1 MCTAQ
6 DMHQRLQEEG
16 LDPLASSDERLSLLW
31 QLYMSCEN
39 TVKSLNQ
46 QIQDLQK
53 ERVAEIEK
61 VQQHI
66 SQIKS
71 LTKTRDSVALGLE
84 QENQTL
90 HATLDDINQQQ
101 ETQRSEI
108 AEMLLQEGL
117 ADIIPISLSEQV
129 AYLLADR
136 ASLLEKMQSREDV
149 EEMKLM
155 QDHEALKQKTSPSHV
170 ENVLHVAPLHIQ
182 SPWRRLLGLRKA
194 AQSKQKLTPATE
206 MLYSVDDKLK
216 ERTLQELE
224 RDVEEAS
231 ARLAMAH
238 KEIRRLTD
246 ELESA
251 HLTQKAYEPELQEA
265 QLEVEHLRHEVEKLK
280 RCEVAELR
288 KTKEINQKQEDELC
302 HLRQIVKRLQTE
314 RVHLLQMGK
323 PEHMEETHGNRGR
336 TCKLHTELQ
345 NGRAGTQTSDLLATE
360 TSDSTVTPSKNKK
373 PQEEE
378 VHKRCVDE
386 MQERLQDLT
395 QVTLK
400 LRMDFETETE
410 LRRRAV
416 DECEEQKKKRMEA
429 EQLVRNFQTL
439 CEKQTD
445 DYRSSIGGLQVE
457 IRDLVSKVR
466 ELEVQDMER
475 QCDKHLKQV
484 SCLQDEVCRL
494 KLVLQEEQEK
504 SKQMLINMQMEMD
517 QARALVQSQEIQLQK
532 DADEQK
538 SMIEELKSIQK
549 ILNTTKQ
556 ELLMQRRNNTKLQNN
571 ISDEQQENL
580 RLQQDLQN
588 RITSS
593 QQDSESL
600 RTELQLALVSVDAER
615 SKYNDKRIHYK
626 NKLSRARALYLRET
640 SRRDE
645 QIKDLEKQICIL
657 RKQEE
662 KMSHMMKMVMS
673 ENQSLL
679 QNNTDLLLQ
688 LHDSEEI
695 QKNTSHIVSTMQR
708 RINLLEEENS
718 RLQQTTAQ
726 MSEHIE
732 CLTTLAETDCDD
744 EVSAGSRVIEGEDQT
759 TLPT

>member
-6 DMHQRLQEEG
+6 DMDQRLQEEG

-31 QLYMSCEN
+31 QLYMSSEN

-61 VQQHI
+61 VQQQI

-71 LTKTRDSVALGLE
+71 LTKTRDSVALRLE

-117 ADIIPISLSEQV
+117 AEMIPISLSEQV

-149 EEMKLM
+149 EEMKMM

-170 ENVLHVAPLHIQ
+170 ENVLHVAPLHVQ
-182 SPWRRLLGLRKA
+182 SPWKRLLSLRKA
-194 AQSKQKLTPATE
+194 AQSKQKLTPQAAE
-206 MLYSVDDKLK
+206 MQYSVDKLK
-216 ERTLQELE
+216 ERTLQALE

-302 HLRQIVKRLQTE
+302 HLRQNVKRLQTE
-314 RVHLLQMGK
+314 RVQLLQIA
-323 PEHMEETHGNRGR
+323 E
-336 TCKLHTELQ
+336 
-345 NGRAGTQTSDLLATE
+345 A
-360 TSDSTVTPSKNKK
+360 TVTPSTAMKM
-373 PQEEE
+373 QEDEA
-378 VHKRCVDE
+378 HKRCVDE

-400 LRMDFETETE
+400 LRMDFEMETE

-416 DECEEQKKKRMEA
+416 DECEEQKKKRTEA

-445 DYRSSIGGLQVE
+445 DYRRSVGTLQVE

-466 ELEVQDMER
+466 ELEVQDVER
-475 QCDKHLKQV
+475 QQERHLKQV
-484 SCLQDEVCRL
+484 SCLQDEVCQL
-494 KLVLQEEQEK
+494 KFALQEEQEK

-538 SMIEELKSIQK
+538 SMIEELQSIQK

-556 ELLMQRRNNTKLQNN
+556 ELQMQRRNNTKLQNN
-571 ISDEQQENL
+571 ISDAQQENL
-580 RLQQDLQN
+580 KLQQDLKN
-588 RITSS
+588 RLVSS

-626 NKLSRARALYLRET
+626 NKLSRARGLYLRET
-640 SRRDE
+640 NRRDE

-662 KMSHMMKMVMS
+662 QMSYMMKTVMS

-688 LHDSEEI
+688 LHDSEET
-695 QKNTSHIVSTMQR
+695 QKNTSHTVFTMQR

-732 CLTTLAETDCDD
+732 CLTTLAETDCD
-744 EVSAGSRVIEGEDQT
+744 EVSAESRVIEGEDQT

>member
-6 DMHQRLQEEG
+6 DMDQRLQEEG

-31 QLYMSCEN
+31 QLYMSSEN

-61 VQQHI
+61 VQQQI

-71 LTKTRDSVALGLE
+71 LTKTRDSVALRLE

-117 ADIIPISLSEQV
+117 AEMIPISLSEQV

-149 EEMKLM
+149 EEMKMM

-170 ENVLHVAPLHIQ
+170 ENVLHQ
-182 SPWRRLLGLRKA
+182 A
-194 AQSKQKLTPATE
+194 AE
-206 MLYSVDDKLK
+206 MQYSVDKLK
-216 ERTLQELE
+216 ERTLQALE

-302 HLRQIVKRLQTE
+302 HLRQNVKRLQTE
-314 RVHLLQMGK
+314 RVQLLQIA
-323 PEHMEETHGNRGR
+323 E
-336 TCKLHTELQ
+336 
-345 NGRAGTQTSDLLATE
+345 A
-360 TSDSTVTPSKNKK
+360 TVTPSTAMKM
-373 PQEEE
+373 QEDEA
-378 VHKRCVDE
+378 HKRCVDE

-400 LRMDFETETE
+400 LRMDFEMETE

-416 DECEEQKKKRMEA
+416 DECEEQKKKRTEA

-445 DYRSSIGGLQVE
+445 DYRRSVGTLQVE

-466 ELEVQDMER
+466 ELEVQDVER
-475 QCDKHLKQV
+475 QQERHLKQV
-484 SCLQDEVCRL
+484 SCLQDEVCQL
-494 KLVLQEEQEK
+494 KFALQEEQEK

-538 SMIEELKSIQK
+538 SMIEELQSIQK

-556 ELLMQRRNNTKLQNN
+556 ELQMQRRNNTKLQNN
-571 ISDEQQENL
+571 ISDAQQENL
-580 RLQQDLQN
+580 KLQQDLKN
-588 RITSS
+588 RLVSS

-626 NKLSRARALYLRET
+626 NKLSRARGLYLRET
-640 SRRDE
+640 NRRDE
-645 QIKDLEKQICIL
+645 QIKDLDKQICIL

-662 KMSHMMKMVMS
+662 QMSYMMKTVMS

-688 LHDSEEI
+688 LHDSEET
-695 QKNTSHIVSTMQR
+695 QKNTSHTVFTMQR

-732 CLTTLAETDCDD
+732 CLTTLAETDCD
-744 EVSAGSRVIEGEDQT
+744 EVSAESRVIEGEDQT

>member
-194 AQSKQKLTPATE
+194 AQSKQKLTPQATE

-314 RVHLLQMGK
+314 RVHLLQM
-323 PEHMEETHGNRGR
+323 
-336 TCKLHTELQ
+336 
-345 NGRAGTQTSDLLATE
+345 TE